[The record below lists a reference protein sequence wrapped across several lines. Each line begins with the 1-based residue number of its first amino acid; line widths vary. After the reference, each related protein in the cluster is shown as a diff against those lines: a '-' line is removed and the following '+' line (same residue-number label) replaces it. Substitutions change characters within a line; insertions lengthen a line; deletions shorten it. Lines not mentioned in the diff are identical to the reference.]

1 MKSIGLILT
10 VFLAVSCNGTAGT
23 DMPEWRWPDKEEPAF
38 VEPYPAIVSLGWT
51 NVTADYSSLPEGI
64 GIYRSP
70 ETIGGNKVVAY
81 IAVADLSRVAWD
93 VRSIDDPT
101 IQGTMDPLKTP
112 SEYYKETAAPVIVN
126 GGYFFVEGGKRY
138 NASVAVSGG
147 RTYGVNLNYA
157 SIDWETVYY
166 PTRGVFYE
174 KDGVRATGW
183 TYWSGGARHYLYDVP
198 AANSWSKDPLP
209 VPDASFPAQ
218 AVDFAP
224 ETAIGGGPVLMKGG
238 KMENTWE
245 AEMFYTRDDGRCR
258 WDDLCGGSGGDG
270 VPGMHRG
277 PESGRRRLQLPAC
290 RRKGNHQGVRRLPA
304 GRGLHNPFEKAMRKV
319 LYILSAFLLFA
330 ACTPE
335 ETGYRWR
342 DEWDQGTPG
351 GAGDDDDTPGLPDIK
366 GMPRY
371 VWIDAAAN
379 FSYYANDAAYITED
393 CKRIAAMGFTDII
406 LDVRPTSGDVLF
418 ASTVAPACLKCAAWV
433 NGRYRWVER
442 TATFDYL
449 ATFIQAG
456 HAAGLRVNAAV
467 NTMVGGY
474 HSAIGDVGMLYDH
487 PERKSWC
494 AVDNL
499 TAGLTNSLDDP
510 DTGPRFLDP
519 ANAEVQ
525 EFLLTML
532 GELAAYEGLDGIVLD
547 RCRYDDYNLDAGYT
561 DAAKTAFTTY
571 LGDQPSAWPVMPK
584 GQEYV
589 PSNPST
595 LQRNWLTFRCKV
607 IHDFIAKAADKVHAV
622 NKDVRFGV
630 YVGAWFSEY
639 YRSGVNWTSEKYD
652 LKKNESSYRW
662 VPTNYQKTGFADLL
676 DFIFLGAYAGK
687 DSIHGNTEWTM
698 EGFAK
703 LGAKR
708 LCGVVPFAAGPDIG
722 NATGFENGRQEAL
735 IPDIVST
742 LLSTGGG
749 LFIFD
754 LCHIRMF
761 DYWNAFQTGIDAYL
775 KTL

>member
-70 ETIGGNKVVAY
+70 ETIGGNKVIAY
-81 IAVADLSRVAWD
+81 MAVADLSRVAWD

-101 IQGTMDPLKTP
+101 IQGTSDPLKTP

-224 ETAIGGGPVLMKGG
+224 ETAIGGGPVLIKDG
-238 KMENTWE
+238 KLENTWE
-245 AEMFYTRDDGRCR
+245 AEMFYGNGADDKMPEARHPRTAVGVTKDGLLILFVCEGRGMTDGVAGMTFAEEAAVMESLGCTEALNL
-258 WDDLCGGSGGDG
+258 DGGGSSCLLVEGKETIKVSDG
-270 VPGMHRG
+270 SQRAVG
-277 PESGRRRLQLPAC
+277 SQ
-290 RRKGNHQGVRRLPA
+290 
-304 GRGLHNPFEKAMRKV
+304 
-319 LYILSAFLLFA
+319 
-330 ACTPE
+330 
-335 ETGYRWR
+335 
-342 DEWDQGTPG
+342 PG
-351 GAGDDDDTPGLPDIK
+351 GGEEGGDTPGLPDIK
-366 GMPRY
+366 GKPRY
-371 VWIDAAAN
+371 VWVDAAAN

-708 LCGVVPFAAGPDIG
+708 LCGAVPFAAGPDIG
-722 NATGFENGRQEAL
+722 NATGFENGKQEAL
-735 IPDIVST
+735 MPDIVMT
-742 LLSTGGG
+742 MLSACDGG